1 MAGVHTARGGRAC
14 EAAARGGI
22 RACDAAAT
30 GSAKAGGDHAVR
42 RGARDGDGGGGGGND
57 GGRDGD
63 GGGDGAS
70 SSPELEASSSP
81 EPESGESKLSNG
93 SSLEPPMAIGML
105 FIHSA
110 SGSTSS
116 VIPGP
121 AAA

>member
-1 MAGVHTARGGRAC
+1 VGFFSAGVGEDGGRRGGDC
-14 EAAARGGI
+14 GGAAG
-22 RACDAAAT
+22 
-30 GSAKAGGDHAVR
+30 
-42 RGARDGDGGGGGGND
+42 DGDGGGGGGND
-57 GGRDGD
+57 GGRNGD
-63 GGGDGAS
+63 GGVDGAS